1 MARHLEQV
9 NDLDWTAYV
18 RPGDRVLWG
27 QACAEPP
34 ALTESL
40 LDSRHA
46 IGAFSCFVGVPSAD
60 TCRPEHADVVKFES
74 YTAAGANRSLWRAGS
89 LDILPAPYSSLPS
102 LFRSRRFAIDV
113 VLLMLPPP
121 DRSGRYTMGLAD
133 EYVSAALDSARV
145 VIAEVSERVPRVT
158 GSRQLSDQ
166 DLDVIV
172 YSDGT
177 PLPLMRQPPTGVQ
190 LAVGRRVAELV
201 EDGSTLQV
209 GIGALPDAV
218 LQGLAGHHRLGV
230 HTGAFTDSLAQL
242 TEAGVITNECKPKGQ
257 GVSVAGVVMG
267 GEIVLE
273 HVRSHH
279 SVELRPTDYTHSPT
293 VLAAQYKLVT
303 LNAALEVDLTGQV
316 NSEVAAGEYVG
327 AYGGACDFAVGAR
340 YSTGGLPIVMLTS
353 KAGSASRIVSRL
365 DGPVST
371 PRGEVGIVVT
381 EHGAADLRGLTLA
394 QRRAVLL
401 GIADPEFRDALERAQ
416 L

>member
-1 MARHLEQV
+1 
-9 NDLDWTAYV
+9 
-18 RPGDRVLWG
+18 
-27 QACAEPP
+27 
-34 ALTESL
+34 
-40 LDSRHA
+40 
-46 IGAFSCFVGVPSAD
+46 
-60 TCRPEHADVVKFES
+60 
-74 YTAAGANRSLWRAGS
+74 
-89 LDILPAPYSSLPS
+89 
-102 LFRSRRFAIDV
+102 
-113 VLLMLPPP
+113 
-121 DRSGRYTMGLAD
+121 MGLAD

-158 GSRQLSDQ
+158 GSRQLSEQ

-172 YSDGT
+172 HSNRT
-177 PLPLMRQPPTGVQ
+177 PLPLVRQPPTGVQ

-218 LQGLAGHHRLGV
+218 LQALAGHHRLGV
-230 HTGAFTDSLAQL
+230 HTGGFTDSLALL
-242 TEAGVITNECKPKGQ
+242 TEAGVITNECKPIDR
-257 GVSVAGVVMG
+257 GVSIAGVVMG

-279 SVELRPTDYTHSPT
+279 SVELRPTEYTHSPA
-293 VLAAQYKLVT
+293 VLAAQHKLVT

-316 NSEVAAGEYVG
+316 NSEVAAGDYVG

-340 YSTGGLPIVMLTS
+340 YSPGGLPIVMLPS

-365 DGPVST
+365 GGPVST

-394 QRRAVLL
+394 QRRTVLL

-416 L
+416 V